1 MCHDLIEVI
10 HIFSTL
16 NLMNLYDY
24 DPKLHE
30 NSRMGLFEARGTDTT
45 HLKNNLSGP
54 KAQEAWRRKEA
65 QLWLKL
71 A

>member
-1 MCHDLIEVI
+1 
-10 HIFSTL
+10 
-16 NLMNLYDY
+16 MNLYDY

-54 KAQEAWRRKEA
+54 KVQEAWRRKEA

-71 A
+71 AE